1 MTVIISSILLIM
13 LLGCLI
19 FANINIFLGVIGII
33 AAAAVIILSV
43 FMKSKLKKPLFGLL
57 TATLLC
63 VTAVMG
69 VLAVP
74 NSGGEGTLAHR
85 DSMLEEIS
93 TAKSENIKALSEK
106 YTELYGEDDTLKL
119 TLAERYIAEDD
130 SNAARDTLRYIND
143 KTSKEYYMQQSEWY
157 RRFDRFQYTRELWND
172 AVENHPDWDTAY
184 LMLALSMMED
194 QSQRLPE
201 IEYYLMK
208 AFVLNPNSPYTV
220 CYLGVVKYQSLDYIE
235 AMRYF
240 ATASKLNGG
249 LYPEIDETINTYI
262 ELIGKEIETE

>member
-1 MTVIISSILLIM
+1 MTVILSSLLM
-13 LLGCLI
+13 ALLLGGLI
-19 FANINIFLGVIGII
+19 FANINIILGSIGIL
-33 AAAAVIILSV
+33 AAAAVIVLSV
-43 FMKSKLKKPLFGLL
+43 FVKTKLKKPLFNLL
-57 TATLLC
+57 T
-63 VTAVMG
+63 TALICMTVVMG

-74 NSGGEGTLAHR
+74 NSGGAGTLTHR
-85 DSMLEEIS
+85 GELLEEIL
-93 TAKSENIKALSEK
+93 AADAEDVKPLSEK

-119 TLAERYIAEDD
+119 TLAERYIAEEDID
-130 SNAARDTLRYIND
+130 AARDALRYIND

-220 CYLGVVKYQSLDYIE
+220 CYLGVVKYQTLDYIE

-240 ATASKLNGG
+240 TTASKLNGG

-262 ELIGKEIETE
+262 GLIGKEIEVE